1 MILRKGSY
9 RRCLNPPCRRQTRA
23 RYLIRSSRIWQPAWH
38 RKFDLC
44 RYGRTSNSNSVIT
57 TRLVPANPESISEA
71 AELICAGQL
80 VAFPT
85 ETVYGLGAHALN
97 ATAVYKIFAAK
108 GRPSTDPLI
117 VHIIGAEQLRQ
128 VATDIPERAYQLIEA
143 FWPGPLTLI
152 LPRHPN
158 VPAVISAELPTIAV
172 RAPDHPVAEALI
184 SAANVPIAAPSANR
198 FAHASPTTA
207 KHVYDD
213 LAGRVPLIL
222 DGGPT
227 KIGVESTIVD
237 MTGPHPKLLRPGA
250 VSLSALSAIVPDV
263 ELYTRYLPAD
273 GGPQRAPGQLM
284 MHYAP
289 MAELFLFEGE
299 PDAVRSSLR
308 QAVAEHVRH
317 GRHPG
322 LLIATEDQA
331 MLNGIDVPIEITGPL
346 TDLDQVAKRLFAGL
360 RALDS
365 RKVDVIL
372 ARGYP
377 TQGIGLAIRD
387 RLIRAAAG
395 RTIRCA

>member
-1 MILRKGSY
+1 M
-9 RRCLNPPCRRQTRA
+9 
-23 RYLIRSSRIWQPAWH
+23 
-38 RKFDLC
+38 
-44 RYGRTSNSNSVIT
+44 IT
-57 TRLVPANPESISEA
+57 TRLVPANPAAIAEA
-71 AELICAGQL
+71 ASLIRAGQL

-85 ETVYGLGAHALN
+85 ETVYGLGAHALDS
-97 ATAVYKIFAAK
+97 AAVYRIFAAK

-117 VHIIGAEQLRQ
+117 VHLVGAEQLGQ
-128 VATDIPERAYQLIEA
+128 VAADVPDLAYRLIEA

-158 VPAVISAELPTIAV
+158 VPAAISAELPTVAV
-172 RAPDHPVAEALI
+172 RVPRHPVAEELI
-184 SAANVPIAAPSANR
+184 RAANVPIAAPSANR
-198 FAHASPTTA
+198 FAHTSPTTA

-227 KIGVESTIVD
+227 TIGVESTIVD
-237 MTGPHPKLLRPGA
+237 VTGTHPKLLRPGA
-250 VSLSALSAIVPDV
+250 IGLALLSAIVPDI
-263 ELYTRYLPAD
+263 ELINRYLPMDA
-273 GGPQRAPGQLM
+273 GPQRASGQSV

-289 MAELFLFEGE
+289 AAELFLYEGE
-299 PDAVRSSLR
+299 SAVVCDALR
-308 QAVAEHVRH
+308 RAVAEHLRH

-322 LLIATEDQA
+322 LLIAEEDQA
-331 MLNGIDVPIEITGPL
+331 MLAGLDVPIQVTGPL

-365 RKVDVIL
+365 QKVDVIL

-377 TQGIGLAIRD
+377 VHGIGLAIRD

-395 RTIRCA
+395 RAIVCL

>member
-1 MILRKGSY
+1 
-9 RRCLNPPCRRQTRA
+9 
-23 RYLIRSSRIWQPAWH
+23 
-38 RKFDLC
+38 
-44 RYGRTSNSNSVIT
+44 VIT
-57 TRLVPANPESISEA
+57 TRLIPANQAAIAEA
-71 AELICAGQL
+71 AELICTGQL

-97 ATAVYKIFAAK
+97 AAAVYKIFAAK

-117 VHIIGAEQLRQ
+117 VHILGAEQLAQ
-128 VATDIPERAYQLIEA
+128 VAADVPERAYRLIEA

-158 VPAVISAELPTIAV
+158 VPAAISAALPTVAV

-184 SAANVPIAAPSANR
+184 RAAKVPIAAPSANR
-198 FAHASPTTA
+198 FAHTSPTTA

-227 KIGVESTIVD
+227 SIGVESTIVD
-237 MTGPHPKLLRPGA
+237 VTGAHPKLLRPGA
-250 VSLSALSAIVPDV
+250 IGLAALSAVVPDV
-263 ELYTRYLPAD
+263 ELFSRYLSSD
-273 GGPQRAPGQLM
+273 TGPQPAPGQLM
-284 MHYAP
+284 THYAP
-289 MAELFLFEGE
+289 VAELFLFEGE
-299 PDAVRSSLR
+299 SEAVCASLR
-308 QAVAEHVRH
+308 QAVAEHIRH
-317 GRHPG
+317 GRRPG
-322 LLIATEDQA
+322 LLIAAEDQA
-331 MLNGIDVPIEITGPL
+331 ALDGVDVPMEVTGPL

-360 RALDS
+360 RALDG

-377 TQGIGLAIRD
+377 TDGIGLAIRD

-395 RTIRCA
+395 RAIMCA